1 MRTTVLL
8 VSGVLAAALVAC
20 SAPKDTPEF
29 TTAQKAAPV
38 SAPVPAP
45 APPAPIVSGP
55 SDPRFIEADLPLL
68 PDNLP
73 YSPRSADVVRQVYAF
88 AAHHGDVLKYV
99 PCFCGCERMG
109 HQGNDECFIQRRT
122 TAGKVTAWEPHG
134 VICEVCLD
142 VAREAMQL
150 HNSGAST
157 QAIRAYIDKKW
168 SGPGMSHTNTPLP
181 PAVKSSGGH

>member
-20 SAPKDTPEF
+20 SAPKDTPES

-38 SAPVPAP
+38 SAPVP
-45 APPAPIVSGP
+45 PPAPAAIVAGP
-55 SDPRFIEADLPLL
+55 GDPRFIEADLPLL

-73 YSPRSADVVRQVYAF
+73 YSARPADVVRQVYAF
-88 AAHHGDVLKYV
+88 AAHHGDVLKYI
-99 PCFCGCERMG
+99 PCFCGCERLG
-109 HQGNDECFIQRRT
+109 HQGNDECFVQRRGT
-122 TAGKVTAWEPHG
+122 GGKVEAWEPHG

-142 VAREAMQL
+142 VARESMQL

-157 QAIRAYIDKKW
+157 QTIRAYIDKKW
-168 SGPGMSHTNTPLP
+168 AATPGSHTNTPMP
-181 PAVKSSGGH
+181 PASKSSGGH